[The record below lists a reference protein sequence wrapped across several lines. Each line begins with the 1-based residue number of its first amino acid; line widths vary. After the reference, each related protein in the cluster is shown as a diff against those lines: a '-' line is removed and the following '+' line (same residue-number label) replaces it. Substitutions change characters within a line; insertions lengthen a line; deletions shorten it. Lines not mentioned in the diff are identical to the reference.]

1 MDKALDSG
9 NAVLS
14 GSILKNFFALFVPSL
29 IGLLS
34 FSSASLVDGVFI
46 GNYVGAEALAAI
58 NLLIPFLTFVFGIAY
73 MLAIGGSVRAGKYIG
88 EGRFDLASNT
98 FSKIVIAIVTFAGFS
113 VTLSLLFQD
122 TLFSFLG
129 ATESLRPLM
138 AEYFQ
143 IRFPFLL
150 IEVIIIVMYYFV
162 RADGYPGFSAFG
174 ILMASA
180 LNIVF
185 DYIFMAH
192 LGMGISGA
200 AWATGLAQAF
210 PVCLFMSYFFFKNRR
225 LTFSF
230 IQRQWKEIFQAS
242 FNGLSEFIN
251 ETSGSVVAF
260 ILNWLLITSVGTS
273 GVAAITIINYL
284 IFVGI
289 MIVYSFSEACQVF
302 VSQNYGA
309 QQMKRVKQFLTLAIG
324 ACLLTSFSLIAIL
337 LGFTD
342 QLVGV
347 FLEDEATSVLAAGY
361 VDILWPIFLFNGI
374 NICISAY
381 LTGIHAARP
390 SALIAIS
397 RGLLLPCI
405 LMYGLYQ
412 YGGNISFLWALPIAE
427 MLTFVLAIMLLVR
440 YSPRTIQGKLSSAKV
455 EA

>member
-1 MDKALDSG
+1 MSNPNISG

-14 GSILKNFFALFVPSL
+14 GSIVKNFFALFIPSL
-29 IGLLS
+29 VGLLS
-34 FSSASLVDGVFI
+34 FSSASLVDGIFI

-58 NLLIPFLTFVFGIAY
+58 NLLIPFLTLVFGIAY
-73 MLAIGGSVRAGKYIG
+73 MLAVGGSVRAGKYIG
-88 EGRFDLASNT
+88 EGRLDLASST
-98 FSKIVIAIVTFAGFS
+98 FSKILISIVSFAAIT
-113 VTLSLLFQD
+113 VTLSLIFHD
-122 TLFSFLG
+122 TLYSLLG
-129 ATESLRPLM
+129 ATDSVRPLM
-138 AEYFQ
+138 NEYFQ
-143 IRFPFLL
+143 IRFPFLIL
-150 IEVIIIVMYYFV
+150 EVIIIVMYYFV
-162 RADGYPGFSAFG
+162 RADGFPSFSAFG
-174 ILMASA
+174 ILTASA
-180 LNIVF
+180 LNVLF

-192 LGMGISGA
+192 LEMGMAGA

-210 PVCLFMSYFFFKNRR
+210 PVCLFMSYFFFKRRR
-225 LTFSF
+225 LKFSPK
-230 IQRQWKEIFQAS
+230 QKQWREVFHAS

-251 ETSGSVVAF
+251 ETSGSIVAF

-302 VSQNYGA
+302 VSQNFGA
-309 QQMKRVKQFLTLAIG
+309 QQMKRIKQFLALAIS
-324 ACLLTSFSLIAIL
+324 ACLLTSLSLIGIL

-347 FLEDEATSVLAAGY
+347 FLEDETTSTLAVGY

-397 RGLLLPCI
+397 RGMVLPCL
-405 LMYGLYQ
+405 LMYGFYQ
-412 YGGNISFLWALPIAE
+412 FGNGMSFLWALPLAE
-427 MLTFVLAIMLLVR
+427 MITFVLAIILLVR
-440 YSPRTIQGKLSSAKV
+440 FSPRTIQAELSSAKV
-455 EA
+455 KA